1 MLPAATFV
9 NYTLLY
15 ISSTYIMQITRQ
27 LGRLGIPLVTFKRV
41 VRKPATVTVVV
52 LCPPSPPKKCLGTR
66 RLGGPKSRSGLF
78 IYFGGG
84 EGNKFIPPSWI
95 QIPDLRAN
103 SLVAIPITRQ
113 GESDLV
119 KERLRW
125 TGHVARVGK
134 EQKLDLICP

>member
-1 MLPAATFV
+1 VNQGVSIPQPTRMCMLPAATFV

-84 EGNKFIPPSWI
+84 KETNLFPLPGFKS
-95 QIPDLRAN
+95 QTLE
-103 SLVAIPITRQ
+103 PI
-113 GESDLV
+113 
-119 KERLRW
+119 
-125 TGHVARVGK
+125 A
-134 EQKLDLICP
+134 